1 MEKIYFEVGIRYTAT
16 KDNGS
21 QVAAKELYIFKAETF
36 SDAEQQAY
44 KFAQDCQMKD
54 CRVVSEKITNYNQIL
69 MYQGDSEGDDLIWYK
84 VKTELSFVDN
94 DLKLKEYTLVYADS
108 VVSAKKKVE
117 DFYLGKL
124 WQKSCVRILSVQDT
138 KIVDVNEDYGI

>member
-21 QVAAKELYIFKAETF
+21 QVAAKELYIFKSETF

-54 CRVVSEKITNYNQIL
+54 CRVASEKITNYNNIL

-84 VKTELSFVDN
+84 VKTELYFVEN
-94 DLKLKEYTLVYADS
+94 DKKVKEYTLVYADS
-108 VVSAKKKVE
+108 VTSAKRKVE
-117 DFYLGKL
+117 DFYFGKG
-124 WQKSCVRILSVQDT
+124 WQKSCVRILSVADT
-138 KIVDVNEDYGI
+138 KIVEVSEGY

>member
-1 MEKIYFEVGIRYTAT
+1 MEKIYYEVGIKYTAT

-54 CRVVSEKITNYNQIL
+54 FRVVSEKITNYNNIL

-84 VKTELSFVDN
+84 VKTELYFVEN
-94 DLKLKEYTLVYADS
+94 DKKVKEYTLVYADS
-108 VVSAKKKVE
+108 VTSAKRKVE
-117 DFYLGKL
+117 DYYYGKG

>member
-1 MEKIYFEVGIRYTAT
+1 MEKIYYEVGIRYTAT

-54 CRVVSEKITNYNQIL
+54 FKVVSEKITNYNQIL

-84 VKTELSFVDN
+84 VKAELSLFESDT
-94 DLKLKEYTLVYADS
+94 KCKEYTLVYADS
-108 VVSAKKKVE
+108 VTSAKRKVE
-117 DFYLGKL
+117 DYYYGKG
-124 WQKSCVRILSVQDT
+124 WQKDCVRILSVTDT
-138 KIVDVNEDYGI
+138 KIVEVSEGY